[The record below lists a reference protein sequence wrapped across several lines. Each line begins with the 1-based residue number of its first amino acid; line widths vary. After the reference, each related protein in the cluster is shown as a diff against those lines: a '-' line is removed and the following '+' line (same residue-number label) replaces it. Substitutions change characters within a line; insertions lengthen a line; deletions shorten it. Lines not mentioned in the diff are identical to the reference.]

1 MGGRPGGFKGKK
13 TSPLEGRAE
22 TLRKEIQ
29 EDTAISDITRQE
41 LLSQITTENIS
52 IDPARASFLQG
63 GEILKPIAILKK
75 ARETLDE
82 ARLGQ
87 DPKFI
92 ARQQR
97 STRRRL
103 LADQPGRGQTI
114 LNR

>member
-1 MGGRPGGFKGKK
+1 MSGGGGRGGRGLQQALDKQSKAL
-13 TSPLEGRAE
+13 SS
-22 TLRKEIQ
+22 LRSEIQ
-29 EDTAISDITRQE
+29 EDQTISDITREEVLGSISSTESRSFNQKKFNKE
-41 LLSQITTENIS
+41 L
-52 IDPARASFLQG
+52 AS
-63 GEILKPIAILKK
+63 
-75 ARETLDE
+75 AREKLEE

-97 STRRRL
+97 STQRRL